1 MQTLV
6 IICFV
11 IALLLLVLVAGI
23 VPRRSR
29 LSRFELHRRKDTGSA
44 AANDELDRELVL
56 DDVLSL
62 QKVLASLLLVVTVLC
77 AVGAF
82 GWLFGTITAVLVA
95 LGYGRLAQF
104 EAIRA
109 LADRLYRPYD
119 DSVVQFVKK
128 HPRLGRIIRNISV
141 DVNDPM
147 LSSRE
152 ELLHLVESSGH
163 ILTSDE
169 KKLIENGL
177 HFADKTVESIMT
189 PRGVVATI
197 AAGEVLGPLVL
208 DDLHKTGYS
217 RFPVIDGDI
226 DHVIGMLHAREL
238 LTLGN
243 KSSQTAREAME
254 KRVYY
259 IREDQTLDHALA
271 AFLKTRHH
279 LFVVVNGY
287 RETAGIVTLED
298 VIEALLGRKIV
309 DEFDL
314 HDDLRAVA
322 AHEAK
327 GNNDTPN
334 GIVV

>member
-1 MQTLV
+1 M
-6 IICFV
+6 ICFFL
-11 IALLLLVLVAGI
+11 ALVVLVVLASI
-23 VPRRSR
+23 VPRRSH
-29 LSRFELHRRKDTGSA
+29 LSRFELHRRKDTGNTTA
-44 AANDELDRELVL
+44 AEELNRELVL

-62 QKVLASLLLVVTVLC
+62 QKALAALLLVVTVLC
-77 AVGAF
+77 AVAAF
-82 GWLFGTITAVLVA
+82 GWLFGTIAAVLVA
-95 LGYGRLAQF
+95 LGYGRLAQI
-104 EAIRA
+104 EVIRTV
-109 LADRLYRPYD
+109 ADKLYRPYD
-119 DSVVQFVKK
+119 DAVVSFVKK
-128 HPRLGRIIRNISV
+128 RPAIGKIIRNISL
-141 DVNDPM
+141 DINDPI

-163 ILTSDE
+163 ILTGDE
-169 KKLIENGL
+169 KKLIINGL
-177 HFADKTVESIMT
+177 HFASKTVESIMT

-197 AAGEVLGPLVL
+197 AANEVLGPLVL
-208 DDLHKTGYS
+208 NDLHKTGYS

-243 KSSQTAREAME
+243 KASQTVREAME

-327 GNNDTPN
+327 GNNNSAN
-334 GIVV
+334 GMDV

>member
-1 MQTLV
+1 MQTVLM
-6 IICFV
+6 ICFFV
-11 IALLLLVLVAGI
+11 ALLALVLIASI
-23 VPRRSR
+23 VPRRSS
-29 LSRFELHRRKDTGSA
+29 LSRFELERRKSTGNATA
-44 AANDELDRELVL
+44 AEELDRELVL
-56 DDVLSL
+56 DDVMSL
-62 QKVLASLLLVVTVLC
+62 QKALAALLLVVTVLC
-77 AVGAF
+77 AVAAF
-82 GWLFGTITAVLVA
+82 GWLFGTIAAVLVA

-104 EAIRA
+104 DAICA
-109 LADRLYRPYD
+109 LADRVYQPYD
-119 DSVVQFVKK
+119 AALVGFVKK
-128 HPRLGRIIRNISV
+128 RPIIGKIIRNISL
-141 DVNDPM
+141 DVNDPI

-163 ILTSDE
+163 ILTGDE
-169 KKLIENGL
+169 KKLIINGL

-197 AAGEVLGPLVL
+197 AASEVLGPLVL

-226 DHVIGMLHAREL
+226 DHVVGMLHAREL

-243 KSSQTAREAME
+243 KQSQTAREAME
-254 KRVYY
+254 KKVYY

-322 AHEAK
+322 AREAK
-327 GNNDTPN
+327 GNNNSAN
-334 GIVV
+334 GVDV

>member
-1 MQTLV
+1 MQTVL
-6 IICFV
+6 IICFL
-11 IALLLLVLVAGI
+11 IALLLLVVVASI
-23 VPRRSR
+23 VPRRSA
-29 LSRFELHRRKDTGSA
+29 LSRFELHRRKDTGSVA
-44 AANDELDRELVL
+44 ATEELDRELVL
-56 DDVLSL
+56 DDVMSL
-62 QKVLASLLLVVTVLC
+62 QKALAALLLVVTVLC

-82 GWLFGTITAVLVA
+82 GWLFGTLAAMLVA
-95 LGYGRLAQF
+95 LGYGRLAQI
-104 EAIRA
+104 EGIRTF
-109 LADRLYRPYD
+109 ADKLYRPYD
-119 DSVVQFVKK
+119 DAVVKFVKK
-128 HPRLGRIIRNISV
+128 RPILGKIIRNISL
-141 DVNDPM
+141 DVNDPI

-163 ILTSDE
+163 ILTADE
-169 KKLIENGL
+169 KKLIVNGL
-177 HFADKTVESIMT
+177 HFASKTVESIMT

-226 DHVIGMLHAREL
+226 DHVVGMLHAREL

-254 KRVYY
+254 KKVYY

-322 AHEAK
+322 TREAK
-327 GNNDTPN
+327 TNNNVET
-334 GIVV
+334 GVTL

>member
-1 MQTLV
+1 MICFFVALLTLV
-6 IICFV
+6 L
-11 IALLLLVLVAGI
+11 IASI
-23 VPRRSR
+23 VPRRSS
-29 LSRFELHRRKDTGSA
+29 LSRFELERRKSTGSGTA
-44 AANDELDRELVL
+44 AEELERELVL
-56 DDVLSL
+56 DDIMSL
-62 QKVLASLLLVVTVLC
+62 QKALAALLLVVTVLC

-82 GWLFGTITAVLVA
+82 GWLFGTIAAVLVA

-104 EAIRA
+104 DAIRT
-109 LADRLYRPYD
+109 LADRLYQPYD
-119 DSVVQFVKK
+119 TALVGFVKK
-128 HPRLGRIIRNISV
+128 RPIIGKIIRNISL
-141 DVNDPM
+141 DVNDPI

-152 ELLHLVESSGH
+152 ELLHLVESAGH
-163 ILTSDE
+163 ILTGDE
-169 KKLIENGL
+169 KKLIVNGL

-197 AAGEVLGPLVL
+197 AASEVLGPLVL

-226 DHVIGMLHAREL
+226 DHMVGMLHAREL

-243 KSSQTAREAME
+243 KQSQTAREAME
-254 KRVYY
+254 KKVYY

-287 RETAGIVTLED
+287 RETAGIITLED

-322 AHEAK
+322 AREAK
-327 GNNDTPN
+327 GNNNSAN
-334 GIVV
+334 GVDV